1 MYTGRYD
8 PPPGNNLAA
17 YRRTQDGHGGRSA
30 EHRAEMQQIAEKAIR
45 EIVPQMAAEIFNDTI
60 ERLIDAM
67 EYDIETIVNIS
78 FDDAQDI
85 FTSKKARKYVSDRI
99 MRDITAQLKN
109 MKIKMIA
116 LILCV
121 ALFAN
126 YVQARIISIQ
136 DWDGSHTARST
147 SEESG
152 VVRCAEECPEKIIL

>member
-30 EHRAEMQQIAEKAIR
+30 EHRAEMEQIAEKAIR
-45 EIVPQMAAEIFNDTI
+45 EIVPQMAAEIFNDAI

-78 FDDAQDI
+78 FDDAQD
-85 FTSKKARKYVSDRI
+85 FLTSKKVRKYVSDRI

-109 MKIKMIA
+109 MKIPVK
-116 LILCV
+116 
-121 ALFAN
+121 
-126 YVQARIISIQ
+126 
-136 DWDGSHTARST
+136 T
-147 SEESG
+147 
-152 VVRCAEECPEKIIL
+152 K